1 MARSTTIRVRSE
13 TRDRLNRLAQA
24 RGTSTPDL
32 IGHLVDL
39 AEDEELFARY
49 ASAYDEL
56 GHRDPELLREIVHED
71 SAWEASALAAPLH
84 DE

>member
-1 MARSTTIRVRSE
+1 M
-13 TRDRLNRLAQA
+13 
-24 RGTSTPDL
+24 
-32 IGHLVDL
+32 DL

-49 ASAYDEL
+49 AAAYDEL

-71 SAWEASALAAPLH
+71 SAWEASALAAPFH